1 MSETAAP
8 LEGTAAP
15 TTTAGTV
22 LREAR
27 EAAGLHVSTLA
38 ANLKVPVA
46 KLEAL
51 EQDRYDLLPDA
62 VFVRALASSV
72 CRTLKMDPQPVLQLL
87 PRTGQPRLVQ
97 DTEHINAP
105 FRTAHD
111 GPAPR
116 WFDQV
121 SRPVLATVVLLLLGA
136 LVLVFLPYV
145 QKVVDR
151 IAEANHPAAKP
162 GVGDPVMPPP
172 GAAANVPTAT
182 PPVDVASA
190 PPADAASNALPVQP
204 PASAAG
210 AAPTVA
216 AVTPA
221 PNTSVAPGAPA
232 SAPLAAASGT
242 AGAPQA
248 AASGTIDPSAV
259 IAFRTTGESWVQ
271 VTDARGKTVYRKLM
285 QSGEVA
291 GASGALPLSV
301 TVGNAEATSVQVRGQ
316 GFDLA
321 PVTHGHVARFQVK

>member
-1 MSETAAP
+1 MFLRFAIATTIAPIALFASTAA
-8 LEGTAAP
+8 ANDHHD
-15 TTTAGTV
+15 
-22 LREAR
+22 AR
-27 EAAGLHVSTLA
+27 ATLVKNLA
-38 ANLKVPVA
+38 ANLKVPVR

-51 EQDRYDLLPDA
+51 EEDRYELLPDA

-210 AAPTVA
+210 AAPTVRHRG
-216 AVTPA
+216 AVRRHGPRRH
-221 PNTSVAPGAPA
+221 P
-232 SAPLAAASGT
+232 
-242 AGAPQA
+242 
-248 AASGTIDPSAV
+248 
-259 IAFRTTGESWVQ
+259 
-271 VTDARGKTVYRKLM
+271 RGRPRRHQRV
-285 QSGEVA
+285 
-291 GASGALPLSV
+291 
-301 TVGNAEATSVQVRGQ
+301 
-316 GFDLA
+316 
-321 PVTHGHVARFQVK
+321 